1 MSVYRGERPLT
12 CPRCGEDTALSEQV
26 LHDVRRH
33 LCAGCGGVWIA
44 EDQLQLL
51 FVALGLGIGAHEPFG
66 PLAMMA
72 GGARCPICRAPMTI
86 ERTYGDELPA
96 EIDVC
101 AAHGA
106 WFDRDE
112 LAHALA
118 QLQLEAM
125 DRVRD
130 PLDHWPSEV
139 ALFAWLYRRFVPYE
153 PRLPTRVRGA
163 PDEP

>member
-1 MSVYRGERPLT
+1 MSAYRGERPLT

-72 GGARCPICRAPMTI
+72 GGARCPICRAPMTL

-130 PLDHWPSEV
+130 PLDHRPSEV
-139 ALFAWLYRRFVPYE
+139 ALFTWLHRRFVPYE